1 MSHLHRLAAPKTYP
15 VKRRG
20 IEYVVKAM
28 PGPHSKETS
37 VPLLVVLRDILNVVT
52 TSKEAKKVLNER
64 KVMVDGRVVTEL
76 KFPVGFMDVIS
87 FAGKHYRVTFD
98 FKGRIK
104 LFEIS
109 EDEAKLKISKVI
121 RKQMIKGG
129 KIQITTEDGRNFILS
144 DEDVSVGDS
153 ILFEIPSQEIKKV
166 LKMSIGKTVFIISGK
181 YVGQI
186 AKLEEIIPYK
196 FAPDSVVLERNGN
209 KFETLKDYVVV
220 VGDDSPEIKVVE

>member
-1 MSHLHRLAAPKTYP
+1 MSHLHRLAAPKVYP
-15 VKRRG
+15 IKRRG

-28 PGPHSKETS
+28 PGPHSKDTA
-37 VPLLVVLRDILNVVT
+37 VPILIILRDVLGVVS
-52 TSKEAKKVLNER
+52 TSREAKKVLNER

-76 KFPVGFMDVIS
+76 KFPVGLMDVIS
-87 FAGKHYRVTFD
+87 FAGKNYRVIFD

-104 LFEIS
+104 LIEIP

-129 KIQITTEDGRNFILS
+129 KIQVTTEDGRNFILE

-153 ILFEIPSQEIKKV
+153 LLFTIPEQKIQKV
-166 LKMSIGKTVFIISGK
+166 LKMSIGKVVLIVSGK

-196 FAPDSVVLERNGN
+196 QAPDRVILERNGN

-220 VGDDSPEIKVVE
+220 VGDDAPLLKVVE